1 MVAKVVTAPN
11 GPEFSELVQ
20 GYWRAAD
27 WGMTAQ
33 ERLSFL
39 KQHIELGITTVDH
52 ADIYGNYE
60 CEALFGEAL
69 ALDKSVRDQIQIVT
83 KCDINL
89 CGDKTPE
96 RKINHYDTSS
106 AHIYQSVN
114 NSLERL
120 NVDEI
125 DVLLI
130 HRPDVLMDADEVAE
144 AFTELHKV
152 GKVKHFGV
160 SNFTPRQFEL
170 LQSRLGKPLVTNQVE
185 INPLNFEVAHDG
197 TLDQMQML
205 RTRPMA
211 WSCLGG
217 GSIFSGESEQ
227 AIRVRNELEAIR
239 EEVVRRISEGE
250 ASILADQE
258 EMSIE
263 SICEAAANGDPLAVD
278 VIEKLGRYL
287 GSAIAIV
294 INLFNPEK
302 ILIGGVI
309 NQAKEVLYPAVRR
322 CIEEQSLPVYHQD

>member
-20 GYWRAAD
+20 GYWRAVD

-60 CEALFGEAL
+60 CEVLFGEAL
-69 ALDKSVRDQIQIVT
+69 ALDKSVREQIQIVT

-96 RKINHYDTSS
+96 RKINHYDTS
-106 AHIYQSVN
+106 AEHIYQSVN

-144 AFTELHKV
+144 AFSELHKV

-170 LQSRLGKPLVTNQVE
+170 LQSRLSKPLVTNQVE

-197 TLDQMQML
+197 TLDQMQTL
-205 RTRPMA
+205 RVRPMA

-217 GSIFSGESEQ
+217 GSIFTGDTEQ
-227 AIRVRNELEAIR
+227 AVRVRNELEMIR
-239 EEVVRRISEGE
+239 EEVGANSIDEVIYAWVRRLPSKPMPIIGSGKIERVHSAVNALNIE
-250 ASILADQE
+250 LTREQWYRVWVASK
-258 EMSIE
+258 
-263 SICEAAANGDPLAVD
+263 GH
-278 VIEKLGRYL
+278 
-287 GSAIAIV
+287 
-294 INLFNPEK
+294 
-302 ILIGGVI
+302 GV
-309 NQAKEVLYPAVRR
+309 P
-322 CIEEQSLPVYHQD
+322 

>member
-20 GYWRAAD
+20 GYWRAVD

-69 ALDKSVRDQIQIVT
+69 ALDNSVREQIQIVT

-96 RKINHYDTSS
+96 RKINHYDTSA

-120 NVDEI
+120 KVEEI

-144 AFTELHKV
+144 AFSELHKV

-170 LQSRLGKPLVTNQVE
+170 LQSRLSKPLVTNQVE

-197 TLDQMQML
+197 TLDLLQTH
-205 RTRPMA
+205 RIRPMA

-217 GSIFSGESEQ
+217 GSIFTGDTEQ
-227 AIRVRNELEAIR
+227 AVRVRNELEAIR
-239 EEVVRRISEGE
+239 EEVSANSIDEVIYAWVRRLPSKPMPIVGSGKIERVHAAVNALNIE
-250 ASILADQE
+250 LTREQWYRVWVASK
-258 EMSIE
+258 
-263 SICEAAANGDPLAVD
+263 GH
-278 VIEKLGRYL
+278 
-287 GSAIAIV
+287 
-294 INLFNPEK
+294 
-302 ILIGGVI
+302 GV
-309 NQAKEVLYPAVRR
+309 P
-322 CIEEQSLPVYHQD
+322 

>member
-20 GYWRAAD
+20 GYWRAVD
-27 WGMTAQ
+27 WDMTAQ

-69 ALDKSVRDQIQIVT
+69 ALEKSVRQQIQIVT

-96 RKINHYDTSS
+96 RKINHYDTSA

-120 NVDEI
+120 KVDEI

-160 SNFTPRQFEL
+160 SNFSPRQFEL

-197 TLDQMQML
+197 TLDQMQAL

-217 GSIFSGESEQ
+217 GAIFTGDSEQ
-227 AIRVRNELEAIR
+227 AARIRNELEAIR
-239 EEVVRRISEGE
+239 EEVGANSIDEVIYAWIRRLPSKPMPIIGSGKIERVQAAVNALDIE
-250 ASILADQE
+250 LTREQWYRVWVASK
-258 EMSIE
+258 
-263 SICEAAANGDPLAVD
+263 GH
-278 VIEKLGRYL
+278 
-287 GSAIAIV
+287 
-294 INLFNPEK
+294 
-302 ILIGGVI
+302 GV
-309 NQAKEVLYPAVRR
+309 P
-322 CIEEQSLPVYHQD
+322 

>member
-20 GYWRAAD
+20 GYWRAVD

-69 ALDKSVRDQIQIVT
+69 ALDKSVREQIQIVT

-96 RKINHYDTSS
+96 RKINHYDTSA

-144 AFTELHKV
+144 AFSELHKV

-170 LQSRLGKPLVTNQVE
+170 LQSRLSKPLVTNQVE

-197 TLDQMQML
+197 TLDQMQTL
-205 RTRPMA
+205 RVRPMV

-217 GSIFSGESEQ
+217 GSIFTGDTEQ
-227 AIRVRNELEAIR
+227 AVRVRNELEMIR
-239 EEVVRRISEGE
+239 EEVGANSIDEVIYAWVRRLPSKPMPIIGSGK
-250 ASILADQE
+250 
-258 EMSIE
+258 IE
-263 SICEAAANGDPLAVD
+263 RVHSAVNALN
-278 VIEKLGRYL
+278 IELTREQWYRVLVTSKGH
-287 GSAIAIV
+287 
-294 INLFNPEK
+294 
-302 ILIGGVI
+302 GV
-309 NQAKEVLYPAVRR
+309 P
-322 CIEEQSLPVYHQD
+322 

>member
-1 MVAKVVTAPN
+1 MVAKVTIASQ

-20 GYWRAAD
+20 GYWRLGE
-27 WGMTAQ
+27 WGMTAK
-33 ERLSFL
+33 ERLTFL
-39 KQHIELGITTVDH
+39 KQHLELGITTVDH

-60 CEALFGEAL
+60 CEQLFGEAL
-69 ALDKSVRDQIQIVT
+69 ALEPSLREQLQIVT
-83 KCDINL
+83 KCDIKL
-89 CGDKTPE
+89 CSAKFPE
-96 RKINHYDTSS
+96 RKINHYDTSA

-120 NVDEI
+120 RVNEI

-160 SNFTPRQFEL
+160 SNFSPAQFEL

-185 INPLNFEVAHDG
+185 INPLNFDVAHDG

-217 GSIFSGESEQ
+217 GAIFNGDSEQ
-227 AIRVRNELEAIR
+227 AQRVRAVLEELR
-239 EEVVRRISEGE
+239 EELG
-250 ASILADQE
+250 A
-258 EMSIE
+258 E
-263 SICEAAANGDPLAVD
+263 SIDQVIYAWVRALPSKPLPIIGSGKIERVQAAVEALDLTLSREQWYRVWVASKGH
-278 VIEKLGRYL
+278 
-287 GSAIAIV
+287 
-294 INLFNPEK
+294 
-302 ILIGGVI
+302 GV
-309 NQAKEVLYPAVRR
+309 P
-322 CIEEQSLPVYHQD
+322 

>member
-20 GYWRAAD
+20 GYWRAVD

-60 CEALFGEAL
+60 CEGLFGEAL
-69 ALDKSVRDQIQIVT
+69 ALDKSVREQIQIVT

-96 RKINHYDTSS
+96 RKINHYDTSA

-144 AFTELHKV
+144 AFSELHKV

-170 LQSRLGKPLVTNQVE
+170 LQSRLSKPLVTNQVE

-197 TLDQMQML
+197 TLDQMQTL
-205 RTRPMA
+205 RVRPMA

-217 GSIFSGESEQ
+217 GSIFTGDTEQ
-227 AIRVRNELEAIR
+227 AVRVRNELEMIR
-239 EEVVRRISEGE
+239 EEVGANSIDEVIYAWVRRLPSKPMPIIGSGKIERVHSAVNALNIE
-250 ASILADQE
+250 LTREQWYRVWVASK
-258 EMSIE
+258 
-263 SICEAAANGDPLAVD
+263 GH
-278 VIEKLGRYL
+278 
-287 GSAIAIV
+287 
-294 INLFNPEK
+294 
-302 ILIGGVI
+302 GV
-309 NQAKEVLYPAVRR
+309 P
-322 CIEEQSLPVYHQD
+322 

>member
-20 GYWRAAD
+20 GYWRAVD

-60 CEALFGEAL
+60 CEVLFGEAL
-69 ALDKSVRDQIQIVT
+69 ALEKSVRQQIQIVT

-96 RKINHYDTSS
+96 RKINHYDTSA

-120 NVDEI
+120 KVDEI

-144 AFTELHKV
+144 AFSELHKV

-160 SNFTPRQFEL
+160 SNFSPRQFEL

-197 TLDQMQML
+197 TLDQMQAL

-217 GSIFSGESEQ
+217 GAIFTGDSEQ
-227 AIRVRNELEAIR
+227 AVRIRNELEAIR
-239 EEVVRRISEGE
+239 EEVGANSIDEVIYAWIRRLPSKPMPIIGSGKIERVQAAVNALDIE
-250 ASILADQE
+250 LTREQWYRVWVASK
-258 EMSIE
+258 
-263 SICEAAANGDPLAVD
+263 GH
-278 VIEKLGRYL
+278 
-287 GSAIAIV
+287 
-294 INLFNPEK
+294 
-302 ILIGGVI
+302 GV
-309 NQAKEVLYPAVRR
+309 P
-322 CIEEQSLPVYHQD
+322 

>member
-1 MVAKVVTAPN
+1 MVAKVVTAPS

-20 GYWRAAD
+20 GYWRTAD

-33 ERLSFL
+33 ERLTFL

-60 CEALFGEAL
+60 CESLFGEAL
-69 ALDKSVRDQIQIVT
+69 KLDNSVREQIQIVT

-89 CGDKTPE
+89 CGDKNPE

-120 NVDEI
+120 NVSEL

-144 AFTELHKV
+144 AFSELHKV

-160 SNFTPRQFEL
+160 SNFTPSQFEL
-170 LQSRLGKPLVTNQVE
+170 LQSRLGKPLITNQVE

-217 GSIFSGESEQ
+217 GSIFSGDSEQ
-227 AIRVRNELEAIR
+227 AVRVRNDLEAIR
-239 EEVVRRISEGE
+239 EEVGAASIDQVIYAWVRRLPSKPIPIIGSGK
-250 ASILADQE
+250 
-258 EMSIE
+258 IE
-263 SICEAAANGDPLAVD
+263 RVQIAVD
-278 VIEKLGRYL
+278 ALDIELTREQWYRVWVASNGH
-287 GSAIAIV
+287 
-294 INLFNPEK
+294 
-302 ILIGGVI
+302 GV
-309 NQAKEVLYPAVRR
+309 P
-322 CIEEQSLPVYHQD
+322 

>member
-217 GSIFSGESEQ
+217 GSIFSGKSEQ
-227 AIRVRNELEAIR
+227 AILVRNELEAIR
-239 EEVVRRISEGE
+239 EEVGATSIDQVIYAWVRRLPSKPIPIIGSGKIERVQTAVNALNIE
-250 ASILADQE
+250 LTREQWYRVWVASK
-258 EMSIE
+258 
-263 SICEAAANGDPLAVD
+263 GH
-278 VIEKLGRYL
+278 
-287 GSAIAIV
+287 
-294 INLFNPEK
+294 
-302 ILIGGVI
+302 GV
-309 NQAKEVLYPAVRR
+309 P
-322 CIEEQSLPVYHQD
+322 

>member
-170 LQSRLGKPLVTNQVE
+170 LQSRLSKPLVTNQVE

-227 AIRVRNELEAIR
+227 VIRVRNELEAIR
-239 EEVVRRISEGE
+239 EEVGATSIDQVIYAWVRRLPSKPIPIIGSGKIERVQTAVNALNIE
-250 ASILADQE
+250 LTREQWYRVWVASK
-258 EMSIE
+258 
-263 SICEAAANGDPLAVD
+263 GH
-278 VIEKLGRYL
+278 
-287 GSAIAIV
+287 
-294 INLFNPEK
+294 
-302 ILIGGVI
+302 GV
-309 NQAKEVLYPAVRR
+309 P
-322 CIEEQSLPVYHQD
+322 

>member
-1 MVAKVVTAPN
+1 MVAKVTIASQ

-20 GYWRAAD
+20 GYWRLGE

-33 ERLSFL
+33 ERLTFL
-39 KQHIELGITTVDH
+39 KQHLELGITTVDH

-60 CEALFGEAL
+60 CEQLFGEAL
-69 ALDKSVRDQIQIVT
+69 ALEPSLREQLQIVT
-83 KCDINL
+83 KCDIKL
-89 CGDKTPE
+89 CSAKFPE
-96 RKINHYDTSS
+96 RKINHYDTSA

-120 NVDEI
+120 RVNEI

-160 SNFTPRQFEL
+160 SNFSPAQFEL

-185 INPLNFEVAHDG
+185 INPLNFDVAHDG

-217 GSIFSGESEQ
+217 GAIFNGDSEQ
-227 AIRVRNELEAIR
+227 AQRVRAVLEELR
-239 EEVVRRISEGE
+239 EELG
-250 ASILADQE
+250 A
-258 EMSIE
+258 E
-263 SICEAAANGDPLAVD
+263 SIDQVIYAWVRALPSKPLPIIGSGKIERVQAAVD
-278 VIEKLGRYL
+278 ALELTLSREQWYRAWVASKGH
-287 GSAIAIV
+287 
-294 INLFNPEK
+294 
-302 ILIGGVI
+302 GV
-309 NQAKEVLYPAVRR
+309 P
-322 CIEEQSLPVYHQD
+322 

>member
-11 GPEFSELVQ
+11 GPELSELVQ
-20 GYWRAAD
+20 GYWRTVD
-27 WGMTAQ
+27 WGMTPQ

-60 CEALFGEAL
+60 CETLFGEAL
-69 ALDKSVRDQIQIVT
+69 ALDKSVREQIQIVT

-89 CGDKTPE
+89 CGDKTPH
-96 RKINHYDTSS
+96 RKINHYDTSA

-120 NVDEI
+120 KVDEI

-130 HRPDVLMDADEVAE
+130 HRPDALMEADEVAE

-170 LQSRLGKPLVTNQVE
+170 LQSRLNKPLVTNQVE
-185 INPLNFEVAHDG
+185 INPLNFDVVHDG

-217 GSIFSGESEQ
+217 GAIFTGETEQ
-227 AIRVRNELEAIR
+227 AIRVRNELEAICK
-239 EEVVRRISEGE
+239 EVGATSIDQVIYAWVRRLPSKPMPIIGSGQIERVQT
-250 ASILADQE
+250 AVNAL
-258 EMSIE
+258 SIE
-263 SICEAAANGDPLAVD
+263 LTREQWYRVWVASKGH
-278 VIEKLGRYL
+278 
-287 GSAIAIV
+287 
-294 INLFNPEK
+294 
-302 ILIGGVI
+302 GV
-309 NQAKEVLYPAVRR
+309 P
-322 CIEEQSLPVYHQD
+322 

>member
-1 MVAKVVTAPN
+1 MVAKVVTAPS

-33 ERLSFL
+33 ERLTFL

-60 CEALFGEAL
+60 CESLFGEAL
-69 ALDKSVRDQIQIVT
+69 KLDNSVREQIQIVT

-96 RKINHYDTSS
+96 RKINHYDTSA

-144 AFTELHKV
+144 AFSELHKV

-170 LQSRLGKPLVTNQVE
+170 LQSRMNKPLVTNQVE

-197 TLDQMQML
+197 TLDQLQML
-205 RTRPMA
+205 RVRPMA

-217 GSIFSGESEQ
+217 GSIFSGDSEQ
-227 AIRVRNELEAIR
+227 AVRVRNELEAIR
-239 EEVVRRISEGE
+239 VEVGASSIDQVIYAWVRRLPSQPIPIIGSGKIERVQT
-250 ASILADQE
+250 AVDAL
-258 EMSIE
+258 SIE
-263 SICEAAANGDPLAVD
+263 LTREQWYRVWVASKGH
-278 VIEKLGRYL
+278 
-287 GSAIAIV
+287 
-294 INLFNPEK
+294 
-302 ILIGGVI
+302 GV
-309 NQAKEVLYPAVRR
+309 P
-322 CIEEQSLPVYHQD
+322 

>member
-20 GYWRAAD
+20 GYWRAVD

-69 ALDKSVRDQIQIVT
+69 ALDKSVREQIQIVT

-96 RKINHYDTSS
+96 RKINHYDTSA

-144 AFTELHKV
+144 AFSELHKV

-170 LQSRLGKPLVTNQVE
+170 LQSRLSKPLVTNQVE

-197 TLDQMQML
+197 TLDQMQTL
-205 RTRPMA
+205 RVRPMA

-217 GSIFSGESEQ
+217 GSIFTGDTEQ
-227 AIRVRNELEAIR
+227 AVRVRNELEMIR
-239 EEVVRRISEGE
+239 EEVGANSIDEVIYAWVRRLPSKPMPIIGSGKIERVHSAVNALNIE
-250 ASILADQE
+250 LTREQWYRVWVASK
-258 EMSIE
+258 
-263 SICEAAANGDPLAVD
+263 GH
-278 VIEKLGRYL
+278 
-287 GSAIAIV
+287 
-294 INLFNPEK
+294 
-302 ILIGGVI
+302 GV
-309 NQAKEVLYPAVRR
+309 P
-322 CIEEQSLPVYHQD
+322 

>member
-20 GYWRAAD
+20 GYWRAVD

-69 ALDKSVRDQIQIVT
+69 ALDKSVREQIQIVT

-89 CGDKTPE
+89 CGDKTPK
-96 RKINHYDTSS
+96 RKINHYDTSA

-120 NVDEI
+120 KVDEI

-144 AFTELHKV
+144 AFSELHKV

-170 LQSRLGKPLVTNQVE
+170 LQSRLSKPLVTNQVE

-197 TLDQMQML
+197 TLDLLQTH
-205 RTRPMA
+205 RVRPMA

-217 GSIFSGESEQ
+217 GSIFTGDTEQ
-227 AIRVRNELEAIR
+227 AVRVRNELEAIR
-239 EEVVRRISEGE
+239 EEVGANSIDEVIYAWVRRLPSKPMPIIGSGKIERVQAAVNALNIE
-250 ASILADQE
+250 LTREQWYRVWVASK
-258 EMSIE
+258 
-263 SICEAAANGDPLAVD
+263 GH
-278 VIEKLGRYL
+278 
-287 GSAIAIV
+287 
-294 INLFNPEK
+294 
-302 ILIGGVI
+302 GV
-309 NQAKEVLYPAVRR
+309 P
-322 CIEEQSLPVYHQD
+322 

>member
-227 AIRVRNELEAIR
+227 AIRVSNELEAIR
-239 EEVVRRISEGE
+239 EEVGATSIDQVIYAWVRRLPSKPIPIIGSGKIERVQTAVNALNIALTRE
-250 ASILADQE
+250 QWYRVWVASK
-258 EMSIE
+258 
-263 SICEAAANGDPLAVD
+263 GH
-278 VIEKLGRYL
+278 
-287 GSAIAIV
+287 
-294 INLFNPEK
+294 
-302 ILIGGVI
+302 GV
-309 NQAKEVLYPAVRR
+309 P
-322 CIEEQSLPVYHQD
+322 

>member
-96 RKINHYDTSS
+96 RKMNHYDTSS

-227 AIRVRNELEAIR
+227 SIRVRNELEAIR
-239 EEVVRRISEGE
+239 EEVGATSIDQVIYAWVRRLPSKPIPIIGSGKIERVQTAVNALNIE
-250 ASILADQE
+250 LNREQWYRVWVASK
-258 EMSIE
+258 
-263 SICEAAANGDPLAVD
+263 GH
-278 VIEKLGRYL
+278 
-287 GSAIAIV
+287 
-294 INLFNPEK
+294 
-302 ILIGGVI
+302 GV
-309 NQAKEVLYPAVRR
+309 P
-322 CIEEQSLPVYHQD
+322 